1 VSKSNELSV
10 TEAAAL
16 MASGKLTAVQL
27 AEDCLARVEQ
37 REQDVQAW
45 AYIDPKQVLAQA
57 RASDR
62 EPRRSPLHG
71 IPVGVKDIIDTHDM
85 PTGHGSPIY
94 AGNRPPADAACVAM
108 LRRAGAVIM
117 GKAVT
122 VEFASRF
129 PGKTRNPHN
138 PAHTPGGS
146 SSGSAAAVADFMAPL
161 ALGTQTGGSVLRPA
175 AYCGIVGFK
184 PSFNFINRAGVKPNT
199 ESFDTVG
206 ILARTVP
213 DTALTF
219 SMLTTQ
225 DVRDFDAT
233 KVSNPRIGF
242 CRTPQWKHADRATME
257 ALEAALPR
265 LAKAG
270 ARIEEVTL
278 PEKFDGAVNAH
289 GKISDYE
296 QNRALAYER
305 LNFPEKISE
314 MLMKKLT
321 EADSCTLDQYLDAQK
336 VLSECRR
343 LLNDVFADFDALLV
357 PSAPGEAPKGLKT
370 TGESVFNRVWTAM
383 YVPAVTVPVF
393 TGPTGLPIGA
403 QLVGPFGM
411 DHKTLVHAEWVRRAL
426 T

>member
-1 VSKSNELSV
+1 MGKTNEYSV

-16 MASGKLTAVQL
+16 IASGKLTAVQL

-37 REQDVQAW
+37 REKDVQAW
-45 AYIDPKQVLAQA
+45 AYIDPKLVLEQA

-62 EPRRSPLHG
+62 EPRKSPLHG
-71 IPVGVKDIIDTHDM
+71 IPVGVKDIIATHDM
-85 PTGHGSPIY
+85 PTAHGSPIY
-94 AGNRPPADAACVAM
+94 EGNRPPSDAACVAL
-108 LRRAGAVIM
+108 LRKAGALIM

-129 PGKTRNPHN
+129 PGKTRNPRN
-138 PAHTPGGS
+138 TAHTPGGS
-146 SSGSAAAVADFMAPL
+146 SSGSAAAVADFMVPL

-213 DTALTF
+213 DAALTF
-219 SMLTTQ
+219 SLLTTQ
-225 DVRDFDAT
+225 DASDFGAT

-242 CRTPQWKHADRATME
+242 CRTPQWQHADQATKD

-270 ARIEEVTL
+270 ARLTKVTL
-278 PEKFDGAVNAH
+278 PAKFDGASKAH
-289 GKISDYE
+289 GTVSDYE

-305 LNFPEKISE
+305 LNFPDKISE
-314 MLMKKLT
+314 MLMKKLK
-321 EADSCTLDQYLDAQK
+321 EADGCTLDQYLAARN
-336 VLSECRR
+336 LLGECRR
-343 LLNDVFADFDALLV
+343 LLADVFADFDVLLV
-357 PSAPGEAPKGLKT
+357 PSAPGEAPKGFKS
-370 TGESVFNRVWTAM
+370 TGESIFNRVWTAM

-411 DHKTLVHAEWVRRAL
+411 DHKTLGHAEWVRRAL

>member
-1 VSKSNELSV
+1 MSTSNEYSV

-16 MASGKLTAVQL
+16 MTAGKLTSVQL
-27 AEDCLARVEQ
+27 AEDCLARVEK

-45 AYIDPKQVLAQA
+45 AYLDPQQVLAQA
-57 RASDR
+57 RACDR
-62 EPRRSPLHG
+62 QPRNSPLHG

-85 PTGHGSPIY
+85 PTEHGSPIY
-94 AGNRPPADAACVAM
+94 AGNRPASDAACVAM
-108 LRRAGAVIM
+108 LRKAGALIM

-122 VEFASRF
+122 VEFASRY

-138 PAHTPGGS
+138 AAHTPGGS
-146 SSGSAAAVADFMAPL
+146 SSGSAAAVADFMVPI

-175 AYCGIVGFK
+175 AYCGVVGFK
-184 PSFNFINRAGVKPNT
+184 PSFNLINRAGVKPNT

-206 ILARTVP
+206 ILARTVA
-213 DTALTF
+213 DAALTF

-225 DVRDFDAT
+225 DLPDIDPTAIS
-233 KVSNPRIGF
+233 KPRIGF

-270 ARIEEVTL
+270 GQVKEVEL
-278 PEKFDGAVNAH
+278 PEKFGGASDAH

-305 LNFPEKISE
+305 LNFPDKISAT
-314 MLMKKLT
+314 LLKKLK
-321 EADSCTLDQYLDAQK
+321 EADSCTLDQYISARK
-336 VLSECRR
+336 ILSDCRR
-343 LLNDVFADFDALLV
+343 MLPDVFADFDVLLV
-357 PSAPGEAPKGLKT
+357 PSAPGEAPKGLAT
-370 TGESVFNRVWTAM
+370 TGESSFNRVWTAM
-383 YVPAVTVPVF
+383 YVPAVSVPVF
-393 TGPTGLPIGA
+393 TGPSGLPMGA